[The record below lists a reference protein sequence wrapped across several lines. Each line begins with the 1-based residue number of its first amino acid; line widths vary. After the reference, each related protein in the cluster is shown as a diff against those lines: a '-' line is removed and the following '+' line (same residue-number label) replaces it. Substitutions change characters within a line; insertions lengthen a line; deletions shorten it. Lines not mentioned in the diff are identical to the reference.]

1 MMHLEKD
8 IEKTIFASRWL
19 LAPLYLG
26 LVFTLFALMLK
37 FFQKF
42 TIMIFKFWDAETTDF
57 ILLILGLVDV
67 VLIANLLL
75 MIVFSGYENFVSKI
89 DTVEGHVDRPEW
101 MGKIDY
107 SALKIKV
114 LGSIVAI
121 SSIDLLKAFFS
132 IHTMDKNDVAWMV
145 GIHLTFVV
153 SGVLF
158 AVMEKVSHSSHT
170 ANVPKI
176 IPHSDH

>member
-1 MMHLEKD
+1 
-8 IEKTIFASRWL
+8 
-19 LAPLYLG
+19 
-26 LVFTLFALMLK
+26 
-37 FFQKF
+37 
-42 TIMIFKFWDAETTDF
+42 MIFKFWDAETTDF

-114 LGSIVAI
+114 LGSI
-121 SSIDLLKAFFS
+121 SSVLAY
-132 IHTMDKNDVAWMV
+132 TKNSKD
-145 GIHLTFVV
+145 T
-153 SGVLF
+153 
-158 AVMEKVSHSSHT
+158 
-170 ANVPKI
+170 
-176 IPHSDH
+176 

>member
-1 MMHLEKD
+1 
-8 IEKTIFASRWL
+8 
-19 LAPLYLG
+19 
-26 LVFTLFALMLK
+26 
-37 FFQKF
+37 
-42 TIMIFKFWDAETTDF
+42 
-57 ILLILGLVDV
+57 
-67 VLIANLLL
+67 

-170 ANVPKI
+170 PHVPKI
-176 IPHSDH
+176 IPPNSH